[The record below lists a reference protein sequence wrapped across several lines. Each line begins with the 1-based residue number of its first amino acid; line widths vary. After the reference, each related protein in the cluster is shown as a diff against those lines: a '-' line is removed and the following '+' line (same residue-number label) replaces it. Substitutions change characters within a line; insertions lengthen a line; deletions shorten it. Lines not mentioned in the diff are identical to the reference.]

1 VIGAVIGGG
10 VTFLLDRRREQR
22 AARAGLRLV
31 VAELRRTQGTWQ
43 TYTAA
48 SEAPTVEETGE
59 WLVSELRERPLR
71 TEQWKNYQE
80 VLAASLSA
88 ADWKALADA
97 YAVIGLVNEAV
108 QTAVD
113 PEHRTE
119 LVVVMTETRPI
130 VDRAAEHFQRRVGRI
145 GP

>member
-1 VIGAVIGGG
+1 
-10 VTFLLDRRREQR
+10 
-22 AARAGLRLV
+22 
-31 VAELRRTQGTWQ
+31 
-43 TYTAA
+43 
-48 SEAPTVEETGE
+48 VEETGE

-113 PEHRTE
+113 PQHRTE